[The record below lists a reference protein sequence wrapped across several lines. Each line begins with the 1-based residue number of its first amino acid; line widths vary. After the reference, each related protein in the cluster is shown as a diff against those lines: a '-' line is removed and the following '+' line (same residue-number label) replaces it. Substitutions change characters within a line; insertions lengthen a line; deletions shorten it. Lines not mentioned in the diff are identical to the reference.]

1 RRDHAARS
9 GLIRADEMIV
19 TLSFPLSRDNITRF
33 PLPARTGRNSQA
45 HEGSAT
51 PITTLCPRPVA
62 GSYPPPPGR
71 PHPRVGVQPSAWPQ
85 PTKQPTRPNR
95 LNHVST
101 LFHQQRRQLVTPARI

>member
-1 RRDHAARS
+1 
-9 GLIRADEMIV
+9 
-19 TLSFPLSRDNITRF
+19 
-33 PLPARTGRNSQA
+33 RTERNSQA

-85 PTKQPTRPNR
+85 PTKQATRPNR
-95 LNHVST
+95 LNHVGT
-101 LFHQQRRQLVTPARI
+101 LLLQQRGQLVAPARIQPVRQAPIDLRQSTRVRRRDLL